1 MGCIC
6 IIAQRSTKKTKLPE
20 VFSFDCTE
28 RGDTGRALG
37 TAKWNM
43 ETMLG
48 SILLSHEVV
57 PNFSGVASRRTVF
70 ELVLKI
76 YREWQIIGICWNC
89 QQIQDFQRYSRS
101 NFVFQELNQNKIFC
115 DGPLLLSVTIT
126 EPVITDQSKCCLRT
140 QGMCSPLHWLET
152 YRAEAFAKRQSVTAR
167 TRKEFENPRAKRRQE
182 VLLNIKF
189 T

>member
-28 RGDTGRALG
+28 TGDTGRALG

-57 PNFSGVASRRTVF
+57 PNFSWVASRRTVF

-101 NFVFQELNQNKIFC
+101 NFVFQKLNQNKIFC
-115 DGPLLLSVTIT
+115 DGPLLLSVTIM

-140 QGMCSPLHWLET
+140 QGM
-152 YRAEAFAKRQSVTAR
+152 
-167 TRKEFENPRAKRRQE
+167 
-182 VLLNIKF
+182 
-189 T
+189 

>member
-28 RGDTGRALG
+28 TGDTGRALG

-57 PNFSGVASRRTVF
+57 PHFSWVPSGRTVF

-76 YREWQIIGICWNC
+76 YREWNIIGICWNC

-101 NFVFQELNQNKIFC
+101 NFVSQELNQNKIFSWSSPIVC
-115 DGPLLLSVTIT
+115 HNNGTCHYRPIKMLFANARHVFPPSLARNLSRG
-126 EPVITDQSKCCLRT
+126 SLR
-140 QGMCSPLHWLET
+140 
-152 YRAEAFAKRQSVTAR
+152 
-167 TRKEFENPRAKRRQE
+167 
-182 VLLNIKF
+182 
-189 T
+189 